1 MKKNVL
7 FGLMALSLATV
18 ATAMLASCSKEECDV
33 DSLVQYGKPRDVAI
47 SATWESGNAAKAYMD
62 DASRNVYWQ
71 TGDIVNFNGTEL
83 VASSVSG
90 TTATFNGTISPIMS
104 GGENVYYGVY
114 PTALNPNFSESG
126 VTVTL
131 PAVQTYNST
140 PLNQANIMV
149 GRCITSSDN
158 ISVGFKNVCAVLKI
172 GLKCKSGET
181 GDNAKIGKIVLSST
195 NAKLSGNATVTFN
208 DDNNISSVSMASDAL
223 NQVTLNCSGTSLNS
237 SSYTYFYVMVPN
249 TAVGKNLT
257 MKICDAK
264 GYEMTKSISSLTNTL
279 LSNHVYTTELTTDFN
294 RDYIPHP
301 FSVSAT
307 KQVYFS
313 NGNLWYKVSDNTWHF
328 ENEQYGYH
336 TTPNIGSTYAPS
348 GFVVTS
354 DGYGLLDW
362 SVGATNNYGVTHRM
376 AEGPFVD
383 WGHHPIIGGDG
394 TTVYPAGTWYTLTV
408 EEWAWLVVG
417 GGRDVP
423 GYTFPTPT
431 NRWPRQRAFC
441 EVDFGSS
448 VKRKGLVL
456 MPDDYTGDIRSYEN
470 NGSMSNS
477 KWIELQQAGAVFL
490 PAVGMGGSADGG
502 YSYESYSF
510 NNYCFYWS
518 ATPQDAEV
526 AAQRGAWDMCIT
538 KGEWEGCPN
547 GSSPGQLHTVRLVR
561 NAN

>member
-1 MKKNVL
+1 
-7 FGLMALSLATV
+7 MALSLATV

-140 PLNQANIMV
+140 PLNHANIMV

-158 ISVGFKNVCAVLKI
+158 ISVGFKNVCAVLKV

-264 GYEMTKSISSLTNTL
+264 GYEMTKTISSLTNTL

-328 ENEQYGYH
+328 ESEQYGYH
-336 TTPNIGSTYAPS
+336 TRVSGLIDGGSGESFSTP
-348 GFVVTS
+348 
-354 DGYGLLDW
+354 DGYGLLEW
-362 SVGATNNYGVTHRM
+362 SCGTANNFGVELGIGDGST
-376 AEGPFVD
+376 FTD
-383 WGHHPIIGGDG
+383 WGYHPIVGGDG
-394 TTVYPAGTWYTLTV
+394 TTVYPTGTWYTLTAA
-408 EEWAWLVVG
+408 EWTWLTCG
-417 GGRDVP
+417 NRNGTGE
-423 GYTFPTPT
+423 GFPEPT
-431 NRWPRQRAFC
+431 NRFIRQRAFC
-441 EVDFGSS
+441 KVNFGS
-448 VKRKGLVL
+448 VTRGGIVL
-456 MPDDYTGDIRSYEN
+456 MPDDYTGDISGYEN
-470 NGSMSNS
+470 GNMSNS

-490 PAVGMGGSADGG
+490 PAVGMCVLFGGNWLA
-502 YSYESYSF
+502 YSF
-510 NNYCFYWS
+510 DSYAMYWTS
-518 ATPQDAEV
+518 SRQPTSG
-526 AAQRGAWDMCIT
+526 GAWDVCVS
-538 KGEWEGCPN
+538 GGNWNDCPN
-547 GSSPGQLHTVRLVR
+547 GSSQGQPHTVRLVR
-561 NAN
+561 DAN

>member
-1 MKKNVL
+1 MVL
-7 FGLMALSLATV
+7 SFAVA
-18 ATAMLASCSKEECDV
+18 ATAVLSSCSKEEI
-33 DSLVQYGKPRDVAI
+33 DSDSPVQYGKPRNVAI
-47 SATWESGNAAKAYMD
+47 SATWESGNINKAYMD
-62 DASRNVYWQ
+62 AESRNVNWQ
-71 TGDIVNFNGTEL
+71 DGDLVNFNGTQL
-83 VASSVSG
+83 AVSNIDG
-90 TTATFNGTISPIMS
+90 TTAKFSGTISPIVNGAS
-104 GGENVYYGVY
+104 DNIYYGVY
-114 PTALNPNFSESG
+114 PISLNPNFTYEG
-126 VTVTL
+126 VTITL
-131 PAVQTYNST
+131 PAVQSYNST
-140 PLNQANIMV
+140 PLDKSNIMV
-149 GRCITSSDN
+149 GRSITSSDN
-158 ISVGFKNVCAVLKI
+158 ISIGFKNVCAVLKI
-172 GLKCKSGET
+172 GLKCKTGET

-195 NAKLSGNATVTFN
+195 NSKLSGNATITFN
-208 DDNNISSVSMASDAL
+208 SENAISSVAMANDAL
-223 NQVTLNCSGTSLNS
+223 NQVTLNCGDGASLNS
-237 SSYTYFYVMVPN
+237 SSFKYFYIMVPN

-257 MKICDAK
+257 MKIYDVK
-264 GYEMTKSISSLTNTL
+264 GFEMTKTISNLSNAL
-279 LSNHVYTTELTTDFN
+279 LSNHVYTTELTTNFV
-294 RDYIPHP
+294 RDYVPHP

-307 KQVYFS
+307 KKVYFS

-348 GFVVTS
+348 GFVVTSS

-547 GSSPGQLHTVRLVR
+547 GSSPGQLHAVRLVR
-561 NAN
+561 DAN